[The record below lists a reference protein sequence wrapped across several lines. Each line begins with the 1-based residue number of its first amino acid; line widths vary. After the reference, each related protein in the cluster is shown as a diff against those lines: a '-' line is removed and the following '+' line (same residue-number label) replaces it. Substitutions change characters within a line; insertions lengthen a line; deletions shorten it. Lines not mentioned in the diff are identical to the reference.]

1 MDFNE
6 CIKKRIAKEVKED
19 KELIASLIK
28 TSQNKFDSEK
38 KLELNEV
45 TSGSK
50 ISLLYD
56 SLRELL
62 EALALQESFKIYN
75 HECYTYFLKEILN
88 ESIKGDE
95 FDELRK
101 IRNSIN
107 YYAKDVSV
115 EEAKDILERIAK
127 LREEILNVILKTKR
141 AFIVH
146 RWDGTPKSDWY
157 PWLKGELEKKGFKV
171 EVPTMPNTSE
181 PKINDWVNHL
191 KKVAGKLDNATYF
204 IGHSI
209 GCQTIMRYLE
219 KENYNGKIGGII
231 FVAGWFK
238 LDNLEGEEVET
249 IAKPWMNTAIDFNK
263 IKQKIPKLTVFLSTN
278 EPYGFV
284 EENSKIFKEKLNAK
298 VILEKDKGHFTED
311 DGVSELPEILS
322 EIDDGLNQNN

>member
-6 CIKKRIAKEVKED
+6 CLKKRIAKEVSED
-19 KELIASLIK
+19 KELIAFLIK

-45 TSGSK
+45 TSSSK

-62 EALALQESFKIYN
+62 EALAIKNGYKIYN

-107 YYAKDVSV
+107 YYAKDISV
-115 EEAKDILERIAK
+115 EEAKDVLERIMK
-127 LREEILNVILKTKR
+127 LREDILNLLLKMKR

-157 PWLKGELEKKGFKV
+157 PWLKKELEKKGFKV

-181 PKINDWVNHL
+181 PKINNWVNHL
-191 KKVAGKLDNATYF
+191 KKVVGKLDNETYF

-209 GCQTIMRYLE
+209 GCQTIMRFLE
-219 KENYNGKIGGII
+219 KETYNSKLGNVV

-238 LDNLEGEEVET
+238 LDNLEGEEVKA
-249 IAKPWMNTAIDFNK
+249 IANPWIDTPIDLNK
-263 IKQKIPKLTVFLSTN
+263 IKPKLSKLSVFLSTN
-278 EPYGFV
+278 EPYGFI
-284 EENSKIFKEKLNAK
+284 EENSKMFKESLGAK
-298 VILEKDKGHFTED
+298 IITLKDRGHFTAD
-311 DGVSELPEILS
+311 DEVNELPEILN
-322 EIDDGLNQNN
+322 EIN